1 MTTPDHNS
9 EHSLVQTATWLGFT
23 TKIFGNFDAIRD
35 TTYNFTFYDNHTIC
49 SAPPHVLNEDEIEQF
64 RCCCY
69 KPLHKYGYYGCCHY
83 TSSSTFKMSLSISP
97 KWLFTC
103 TMYVLYGSA
112 VSFMRGKLKLLFL
125 LGDNNGP
132 TSSITILKITYKI
145 AWCLVGITTF
155 KEILARCLTFNF
167 SWSNSWY
174 LYIFFPWNPHL

>member
-1 MTTPDHNS
+1 MTAYNHMTTKY
-9 EHSLVQTATWLGFT
+9 L
-23 TKIFGNFDAIRD
+23 
-35 TTYNFTFYDNHTIC
+35 TIC
-49 SAPPHVLNEDEIEQF
+49 SAPPCVLNEDEIEQF

-103 TMYVLYGSA
+103 TYNVLYGSA

-132 TSSITILKITYKI
+132 ISSITILKITYKLL
-145 AWCLVGITTF
+145 W
-155 KEILARCLTFNF
+155 NF
-167 SWSNSWY
+167 GLNRYLQRDSSQISNIRAVASRRGPPG
-174 LYIFFPWNPHL
+174 LQQGKGQHS